1 MTSDSEQEESHDA
14 ALLAMDDEPRQ
25 GRDEVKR
32 RLLQR
37 RAFIAERVSIPQGTN
52 KNRRKQMAGT
62 NLVYHKCDE
71 KTRRGLDESRAKEW
85 KKHLDCWG
93 HC

>member
-1 MTSDSEQEESHDA
+1 METSDSEQEEDT
-14 ALLAMDDEPRQ
+14 ALLAIDEDPRQ
-25 GRDEVKR
+25 RRNELKR
-32 RLLQR
+32 RLLDR
-37 RAFIAERVSIPQGTN
+37 RAFIAERVSVPQGTN

-71 KTRRGLDESRAKEW
+71 KDTKGPGCIQSQGMEEVHGLR
-85 KKHLDCWG
+85 G